1 MKRVIAILM
10 AGLLAGSQFAQADD
24 VEILN
29 VYLQETSNSW
39 NAEVTLKHADTGW
52 EHYADAWRVVD
63 ESGHLIKTRVLYH
76 PHVNE
81 QPFTRSLGNIQIPSG
96 TSVVYVEAHDKVH
109 GWSKQRIKIDL
120 SRSSG
125 ERYHVRRK

>member
-1 MKRVIAILM
+1 MKHAIAILM
-10 AGLLAGSQFAQADD
+10 AGLLSASQLAQADE

-29 VYLQETSNSW
+29 VYLQETGKSW
-39 NAEVTLKHADTGW
+39 RAEVTLKHADTGW

-63 ESGHLIKTRVLYH
+63 EQGHLIKTRVLYH

-81 QPFTRSLGNIQIPSG
+81 QPFTRSLGSILIPSD
-96 TSVVYVEAHDKVH
+96 TSIVYVEAHDKVH
-109 GWSKQRIKIDL
+109 GWSKQRIRVDL

-125 ERYHVRRK
+125 DRYHVRRK